1 MTILT
6 PTLKRGISI
15 AALLLMPGLAR
26 AQAPA
31 AADSS
36 RPRPRGSWTSDRREF
51 VVGDIITV
59 LVDESTL
66 ASANKGQSGTDQQS
80 RDLGLNVPVGPLAG
94 SDLSISSK
102 KGSTSTQNGQASR
115 NLSFKGQMTVRVT
128 KVEPSGVMEVKGAR
142 TVDVDKNKQQLTL
155 TGFVRPQDVSRDN
168 VVASARI
175 ADAQLLYSLS
185 GDMGATRG
193 GIIGRL
199 VSVFWP

>member
-1 MTILT
+1 MRHALKFRVTTAMLVIL
-6 PTLKRGISI
+6 P
-15 AALLLMPGLAR
+15 ALAR
-26 AQAPA
+26 SQAPA
-31 AADSS
+31 ATDTV
-36 RPRPRGSWTSDRREF
+36 RPHARGSWTTDRRDF

-66 ASANKGQSGTDQQS
+66 ASANKGQSGTDETS
-80 RDLGLNVPVGPLAG
+80 RELGLNVPVGPLAG
-94 SDLSISSK
+94 SPVNITTN
-102 KGSTSTQNGQASR
+102 KGSTSTQNGRASR

-128 KVEPSGVMEVKGAR
+128 KVEPNGVLEIKGAR

-155 TGFVRPQDVSRDN
+155 SGYVRPQDVSRDN
-168 VVASARI
+168 VVASARV
-175 ADAQLLYSLS
+175 ADAQVLYSLT